1 MSSDDPRTVWE
12 SAQRAVIAGDV
23 LALERLLHEH
33 PRLFAEEEPPRY
45 VPSGPGPTYARRDA
59 RSVIAREHH
68 FDHYSEYAAH
78 VEALKQQDSAVA
90 RFESAVEAVIA
101 GDAATLAR
109 LLHEQPELMQ
119 ARSTRQHH
127 STLLHYVGANGVEGF
142 RQKTPK
148 NAVAITTMLLDAG
161 AEVDAVADMYRGST
175 TLGLVETSIHP
186 WLAGVQLPLM
196 QLLLDHGATID
207 GPGDGSAVNGCLANG
222 RGEAAEFLAAH
233 GARLDLEGAAGVGR
247 LDVVQTY
254 FTGDGRLHRA
264 TTAQLLAA
272 FAWACQ
278 FGRTDIV
285 DFLLHHG
292 VPLDA
297 PLKHHGQTGLHWA
310 AYGAHAPVLK
320 VLLARGALVNA
331 LETMFGGTPL
341 GWAVY
346 GWGERPVGANRDG
359 YYEVVALLVAAGATL
374 AREWLD
380 EKQRGFPLEA
390 MLRADPRMRAA
401 LGSAF
406 PA

>member
-23 LALERLLHEH
+23 STLEGVLRDH
-33 PRLFAEEEPPRY
+33 PQLFAEEEPPSY

-59 RSVIAREHH
+59 RSIIAREHH
-68 FDHYSEYAAH
+68 FEHYAEFVAH
-78 VEALKQQDSAVA
+78 GEALKHEDSAVA

-101 GDAATLAR
+101 GDADTLAR
-109 LLHEQPELMQ
+109 LLREHPELIR

-148 NAVAITTMLLDAG
+148 NAVAITKILLDAG
-161 AEVDAVADMYRGST
+161 AEINAVADMYRGSN
-175 TLGLVETSIHP
+175 TLGLVATSIHP

-222 RGEAAEFLAAH
+222 RGEAAEFLAGR

-247 LDVVQTY
+247 LDVVRSY
-254 FTGDGRLHRA
+254 FNHAGHLKGA
-264 TTAQLLAA
+264 TPAQLLSA
-272 FAWACQ
+272 FAWACE

-285 DFLLHHG
+285 DFLLQHG
-292 VPLDA
+292 VSLDA

-310 AYGAHAPVLK
+310 AYGAHAAVLK
-320 VLLARGALVNA
+320 VLLARGAPVNA
-331 LETMFGGTPL
+331 LETTFGGTPL

-346 GWGERPVGANRDG
+346 GWGERPVGANRDR
-359 YYEVVALLVAAGATL
+359 YYEVVALLVAAGATV

-380 EKQRGFPLEA
+380 EKKRGFPLEA

-401 LGSAF
+401 LGPAF